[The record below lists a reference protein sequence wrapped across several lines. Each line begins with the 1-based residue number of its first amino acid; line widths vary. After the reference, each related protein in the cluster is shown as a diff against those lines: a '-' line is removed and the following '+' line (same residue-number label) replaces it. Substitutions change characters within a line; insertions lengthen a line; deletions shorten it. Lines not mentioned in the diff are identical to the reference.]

1 MHTRTC
7 LATCLECLKLLFL
20 FSAVAVNAKLQ
31 YAVVEVQSASVD
43 VSSSSGST
51 KKQLGNVLNEHEKP
65 FLIIALDL
73 VPTLEAKWRM
83 KLVVKKTLLG
93 SDLEYFRLV

>member
-43 VSSSSGST
+43 VSSSSDST

-73 VPTLEAKWRM
+73 VPTLEAKWHM